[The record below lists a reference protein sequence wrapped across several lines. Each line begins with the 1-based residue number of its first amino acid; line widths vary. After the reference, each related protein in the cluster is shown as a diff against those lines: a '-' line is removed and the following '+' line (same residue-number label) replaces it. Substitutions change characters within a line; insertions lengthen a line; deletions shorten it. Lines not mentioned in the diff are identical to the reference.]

1 MPGTFLGTREMAV
14 SDTQKSLLSWI
25 LPSVEETDNKENFKI
40 ITDLMRLRW
49 IENNLLL
56 VVIIASAHV
65 RLFGSSFLP

>member
-56 VVIIASAHV
+56 VVVIASAHV